1 VVVDGHRQVVF
12 AVTDFGRKCDALHVD
27 ITEVVD
33 GLGHSSKYGRDI
45 SLTGSGRIRLGEVMG
60 GPSRRIIRVLCH
72 ATIFAG
78 RRRHNCADL
87 VAGSRYISARS
98 GGARRARRR
107 VRDDT
112 DVPSFAIE
120 GVRVGNVTRDG
131 TGVTVVL
138 LPEGSV
144 GSGEV
149 LGGAPATRELDL
161 LDPTR
166 TVARVDAVVFAG
178 GSAFGLA
185 AADGV
190 MRYLAERDQGFA
202 TAAGPVPIVP
212 AACIFDLLD
221 ASGPPPGADDG
232 YAAAVAAARED
243 DFATGRVGAG
253 AGAIVGKWRGR
264 DGAVPG
270 GLGFATTTIDGVQV
284 GALAVVNAV
293 GDVVAADGRMLA
305 GSTAPADAPAFPAAQ
320 PFEEG
325 RANTTLVVVVTDA
338 ALDKSACYLL
348 AQSAH
353 DGFARALRP
362 AHTRFD
368 GDVALA
374 VATATTVP
382 EVEPNLDRLRV
393 AAADVAAEAIRD
405 SVSGR

>member
-1 VVVDGHRQVVF
+1 MVDR
-12 AVTDFGRKCDALHVD
+12 
-27 ITEVVD
+27 
-33 GLGHSSKYGRDI
+33 GLK
-45 SLTGSGRIRLGEVMG
+45 
-60 GPSRRIIRVLCH
+60 
-72 ATIFAG
+72 AG
-78 RRRHNCADL
+78 
-87 VAGSRYISARS
+87 V
-98 GGARRARRR
+98 ARRPVRR

-112 DVPSFAIE
+112 AVASFAIE
-120 GVRVGNVTRDG
+120 GVRVGNLTRAD

-138 LPEGSV
+138 FPEGSV
-144 GSGEV
+144 GSCEV
-149 LGGAPATRELDL
+149 RGGAPATRELDL
-161 LDPTR
+161 LDPSR

-190 MRYLAERDQGFA
+190 MRYLAEHDRGFA

-221 ASGPPPGADDG
+221 ASGPPPAADDG
-232 YAAAVAAARED
+232 YSAAAARDD

-253 AGAIVGKWRGR
+253 AGATVGKWRGR
-264 DGAVPG
+264 DAAVPG

-305 GSTAPADAPAFPAAQ
+305 GSTAPVDAPAFPAAQ
-320 PFEEG
+320 PFEEE
-325 RANTTLVVVVTDA
+325 RANTTLVLVVTDA
-338 ALDKSACYLL
+338 VLDKTACYLL

-353 DGFARALRP
+353 DGFARALNP

-374 VATATTVP
+374 VATGTTVP
-382 EVEPNLDRLRV
+382 EVEPSIDRLRV
-393 AAADVAAEAIRD
+393 AAADVVAAAIRR